1 MKKAFAPEFLN
12 RVDDVVIFDQ
22 LSKESILK
30 IIDIE
35 LKQVLKR
42 IEDLGYSLYLTD
54 AAKNHIAEEGY
65 DVQYGARPLKRTIQ
79 KFVEDEI
86 AEFIISGE
94 NKDNHSIK
102 IDYNAETK
110 KINSGV
116 NV

>member
-1 MKKAFAPEFLN
+1 MLKEF
-12 RVDDVVIFDQ
+12 
-22 LSKESILK
+22 K
-30 IIDIE
+30 
-35 LKQVLKR
+35 
-42 IEDLGYSLYLTD
+42 
-54 AAKNHIAEEGY
+54 
-65 DVQYGARPLKRTIQ
+65 